1 MSGLTTATAIAL
13 AAGALLVP
21 ACGGGGDEGLSREEF
36 ISRGDAIC
44 DEYDQR
50 TEQVEDPESLDDVER
65 FVEETR
71 TLIRDGVDELKELEP
86 PEELADDYNRW
97 TSQIEENIG
106 LLDDLEAAAA
116 AGDEAQVQEI
126 LAEAE
131 QAGAQAD
138 RLAGEMGF
146 EECGAND

>member
-86 PEELADDYNRW
+86 PEELAEDYNAW
-97 TSQIEENIG
+97 IAQNEENLG

>member
-1 MSGLTTATAIAL
+1 MTGLVPVAIAL
-13 AAGALLVP
+13 AAGALLAT
-21 ACGGGGDEGLSREEF
+21 ACGGGDEGLSREEL

-44 DEYDQR
+44 EEYDQR

-86 PEELADDYNRW
+86 PEELAEDYNAW
-97 TSQIEENIG
+97 IAQNEENLG

>member
-1 MSGLTTATAIAL
+1 MTGLVPVAIAL
-13 AAGALLVP
+13 AAGALLAT
-21 ACGGGGDEGLSREEF
+21 ACGGDEGLSREEL

-44 DEYDQR
+44 EEYDQR
-50 TEQVEDPESLDDVER
+50 TEQVEDPESLNDVER

-86 PEELADDYNRW
+86 PEELAEDYNAW
-97 TSQIEENIG
+97 IAQNEENLG